1 MSYATLAE
9 FKASVGITDSTD
21 DTALQSVLDATD
33 QLINNYCDSKVG
45 FGQTASQ
52 ARYYT
57 TNNLT
62 FVLTDPIVS
71 VSALQTDDDG
81 DGTYETT
88 LRLYPEEL
96 GQVSVRIQVNGGTV
110 SIHAYGASDIAVQAL
125 REAMPDLRQDLL
137 QSGLDL
143 VDSQVDQGSSFL
155 GNEQEPS
162 SAQVVDS
169 RNSDRPVNQRNGE
182 VAEPDID
189 ALTNIGLTQGGRV
202 DVRV

>member
-57 TNNLT
+57 TDNLT

-71 VSALQTDDDG
+71 VSSLQTDDDG
-81 DGTYETT
+81 NGTYETT
-88 LRLYPEEL
+88 WSATDYVLAPRNAALDTRPYTEVDTAPNEPKLFPTLYL
-96 GQVSVRIQVNGGTV
+96 GVKITGVFGWPSVPSAVKQAALIQ
-110 SIHAYGASDIAVQAL
+110 AGAVWSSRTAPFGVIGS
-125 REAMPDLRQDLL
+125 QDLGGVMRMSRAL
-137 QSGLDL
+137 HP
-143 VDSQVDQGSSFL
+143 
-155 GNEQEPS
+155 E
-162 SAQVVDS
+162 AQVLLEPY
-169 RNSDRPVNQRNGE
+169 RNRFGIQ
-182 VAEPDID
+182 A
-189 ALTNIGLTQGGRV
+189 
-202 DVRV
+202 